1 MRTKEK
7 PRIVEMEI
15 TLDAPPE
22 EVWQALT
29 DPEVL
34 TRWFPLEA
42 KVEPGPGGSIFLGW
56 GPEIQG
62 ASGILVWEPGKRL
75 KVARFEQ
82 GALAV
87 DYTLNARAGQT
98 VLRLVH
104 SGFGASDWNDEYDGV
119 RRGWQFELRSLSH
132 YLRHKRGLPR
142 RVAWARAPI
151 DMPYPEAWDRLWS
164 SEGLLKRGA
173 MPGTNEHDR
182 YSITFGKGDTL
193 EGAVLYSEQPTD
205 FSGTVENLNNSLF
218 RVGLEACAGRPEAQ
232 LWLFSWDMSESEV
245 QEYQVRWTDL
255 LRELLD

>member
-1 MRTKEK
+1 MCSFRWYK
-7 PRIVEMEI
+7 R
-15 TLDAPPE
+15 PPE
-22 EVWQALT
+22 PTVGSPWKR
-29 DPEVL
+29 
-34 TRWFPLEA
+34 RWSRDLA
-42 KVEPGPGGSIFLGW
+42 DRSSWDGA
-56 GPEIQG
+56 PEIQG
-62 ASGILVWEPGKRL
+62 ASEIQVWEPGKRL

-87 DYTLNARAGQT
+87 DYTLNARDGQT

-104 SGFGASDWNDEYDGV
+104 SGFGAADWNDEYDGV

-132 YLRHKRGLPR
+132 YLRHKRGLPPAR
-142 RVAWARAPI
+142 RLGPSPDRHALSPRRG
-151 DMPYPEAWDRLWS
+151 DRLWS

-182 YSITFGKGDTL
+182 YSITFGNGDTL

-255 LRELLD
+255 LRELLAERP